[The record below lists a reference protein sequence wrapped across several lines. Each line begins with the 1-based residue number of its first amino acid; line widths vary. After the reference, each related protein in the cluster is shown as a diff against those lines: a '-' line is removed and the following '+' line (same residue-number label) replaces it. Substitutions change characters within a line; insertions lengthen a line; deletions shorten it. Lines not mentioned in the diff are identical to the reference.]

1 VEAALKQ
8 RALPTV
14 TPSGDPFTLNN
25 GAGPVSPRPRAITLI
40 SYRGL
45 KARGID
51 YSRSHLWR
59 LEAAGRFPKRVH
71 VGSGRVSWIE
81 HEVDEYLLGLAAARN
96 TTSAPSNM
104 VTAGTHA
111 ASSEAVWLRP
121 DNGQPAHGCRGGEY
135 PQSDRVP

>member
-8 RALPTV
+8 RAVPAV
-14 TPSGDPFTLNN
+14 TLSGDPFTLNN
-25 GAGPVSPRPRAITLI
+25 GVGAVSSRPRPITLI
-40 SYRGL
+40 GYQGL

-81 HEVDEYLLGLAAARN
+81 QEIDEYLLGLAVARN
-96 TTSAPSNM
+96 TASAPSHM
-104 VTAGTHA
+104 VSESDADTAARQVAQTPTSCA
-111 ASSEAVWLRP
+111 APPKRRA
-121 DNGQPAHGCRGGEY
+121 A
-135 PQSDRVP
+135 